1 MAWKIILVVA
11 LVVVVAAVVGYS
23 QVEAPKTVP
32 GEESVQVEEKTGR
45 EEGERGAAIPASGSV
60 DDAAAAALFDAELDA
75 SLFAE
80 ETADA
85 ALLDTDGQAVG
96 DFGGVYDEREF

>member
-11 LVVVVAAVVGYS
+11 LAVVVAAVVGYL
-23 QVEAPKTVP
+23 QVEAPQAVP
-32 GEESVQVEEKTGR
+32 GDEGVRVEEEVEQEK
-45 EEGERGAAIPASGSV
+45 EAAIPASGSV
-60 DDAAAAALFDAELDA
+60 DDAAAAALFDADLDA
-75 SLFAE
+75 SLFKE

-85 ALLDTDGQAVG
+85 ALLDADGQAVG

>member
-1 MAWKIILVVA
+1 MAWKIIFVVTLA
-11 LVVVVAAVVGYS
+11 VVVAAVVGYL
-23 QVEAPKTVP
+23 QVEAPQTVP
-32 GEESVQVEEKTGR
+32 GEEGVRVEEKMG
-45 EEGERGAAIPASGSV
+45 EEGEEKVVAIPASGSV

-75 SLFAE
+75 PLFAE

-85 ALLDTDGQAVG
+85 SLLDTDGQAVG